1 MSKLKKKRKKK
12 VVQPFEHQCCECSK
26 LKSKCIW
33 SYDPHD
39 LETYGRYNMDELTRK
54 KGHTFTKDWWCPQCY
69 AAAAVKI
76 ERSMHRLQKKND
88 ELISQVYDLEKQLD
102 ERDVTVKRARYILDA
117 FAILQE
123 GLEQQNKDLEAR
135 FAEIKSQEKPDDFA
149 AFRKKGISGPIEI

>member
-102 ERDVTVKRARYILDA
+102 ERDVTVKRAQRILNA
-117 FAILQE
+117 V
-123 GLEQQNKDLEAR
+123 LEAGDLCTQEDADATA
-135 FAEIKSQEKPDDFA
+135 AESAEN
-149 AFRKKGISGPIEI
+149 GYY